1 MNKNKAIVVSGNGVE
16 KRTQVREKDREG
28 LRFSFQV
35 VDDHL
40 TRGRANIDFIE
51 TRNFMFFDKN
61 VFRRMVEEPYEMLHW
76 ELKKALGFI
85 AYQEGVIANQA
96 FEIEQKDNA
105 LGLIEWTSELNRS
118 LLQSDDT
125 QIQLQ
130 RAELQIEELDI
141 AIEELEDEL
150 GQANDNLSWAVT
162 SRDTII
168 SDLKAENR
176 ELRGSVIDQNLKFYK
191 KKDKW
196 KNELKKV
203 NQAYEAEKKSRALE
217 KAEYEKEIARLMAE
231 LSLVK
236 EKN

>member
-85 AYQEGVIANQA
+85 AYQVVRKAPFNLHIQRRCRFVKRNQA
-96 FEIEQKDNA
+96 WVAVEGTRNYNTLLLPARQQRTIFANRFLDPM
-105 LGLIEWTSELNRS
+105 GLR
-118 LLQSDDT
+118 
-125 QIQLQ
+125 IQVVSQ
-130 RAELQIEELDI
+130 
-141 AIEELEDEL
+141 
-150 GQANDNLSWAVT
+150 
-162 SRDTII
+162 
-168 SDLKAENR
+168 
-176 ELRGSVIDQNLKFYK
+176 LRGQHHFADLFQVRVRVS
-191 KKDKW
+191 
-196 KNELKKV
+196 
-203 NQAYEAEKKSRALE
+203 KSH
-217 KAEYEKEIARLMAE
+217 I
-231 LSLVK
+231 VG
-236 EKN
+236 N